1 MLADIDVEGQEKL
14 VAAKV
19 LIIGMGGLGSP
30 VAMYLAA
37 AGVGHLV
44 IVDDDVVEVSNL
56 QRQIIH
62 DQHSLG
68 ETKVASAQRRVNAIN
83 PQVEVTAINT
93 RLSKNELDA
102 LVEQVDLV
110 VECTDN
116 FKSRFS
122 TNQSCVEL
130 NKPLVSGAAIR
141 MEGQLMTID
150 PRVAQSPCYQCLYSE
165 VVSDELTCSESGVL
179 APLVGVIGAMQAI
192 EAIKVICSIGE
203 TLVGKLQ
210 IFDAKTM
217 QWRTVKLRQ
226 DPQCPICAA
235 AE

>member
-14 VAAKV
+14 VAANV

-44 IVDDDVVEVSNL
+44 LVDDDVVEVSNL

-68 ETKVASAQRRVNAIN
+68 ETKVISAQRRISAIN
-83 PQVEVTAINT
+83 PQVEVTAINK

-102 LVEQVDLV
+102 LVGQVDLV

-116 FKSRFS
+116 FSSRFS
-122 TNQSCVEL
+122 TNQSCVTL
-130 NKPLVSGAAIR
+130 NKPLVLSLIH
-141 MEGQLMTID
+141 I
-150 PRVAQSPCYQCLYSE
+150 
-165 VVSDELTCSESGVL
+165 
-179 APLVGVIGAMQAI
+179 
-192 EAIKVICSIGE
+192 
-203 TLVGKLQ
+203 
-210 IFDAKTM
+210 
-217 QWRTVKLRQ
+217 
-226 DPQCPICAA
+226 
-235 AE
+235 